1 MKTDFNLNR
10 FLEAQESTYQYALAE
25 IKNGQKESHWMWF
38 IFPQI
43 AGLGFTDFNIFYAI
57 KNIEEAQAYYNHPIL
72 GKRLI
77 EISKAMHQVQNK
89 TALEILGKPD
99 TRKLKSCMTL
109 FTQLPNASPVFQQ
122 VLNKFY
128 NGELDKKTLDI
139 LPSQNS

>member
-1 MKTDFNLNR
+1 MTTTNLNR
-10 FLEAQESTYQYALAE
+10 FLNAQQNTYQQALAE

-43 AGLGFTDFNIFYAI
+43 AGLGFTDYNIFYAI

-77 EISKAMHQVQNK
+77 EISAAIQLVQNK

-109 FTQLPNASPVFQQ
+109 FNQLPYANPIFQK
-122 VLNKFY
+122 VLNKY
-128 NGELDKKTLDI
+128 YQGKQDERTLEI
-139 LPSQNS
+139 LHAQE